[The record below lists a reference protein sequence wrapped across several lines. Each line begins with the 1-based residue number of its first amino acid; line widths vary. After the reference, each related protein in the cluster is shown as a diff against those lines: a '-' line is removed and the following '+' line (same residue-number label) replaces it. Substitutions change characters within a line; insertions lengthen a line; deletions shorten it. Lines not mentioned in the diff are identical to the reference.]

1 MFNNRFLTLCLKVIN
16 DLPQK
21 LFLVFL
27 IFFDNKEVEEMC
39 NDDKYSKYALQQ
51 GTLSLTNN
59 I

>member
-1 MFNNRFLTLCLKVIN
+1 MIYRKEVFFGFLE
-16 DLPQK
+16 
-21 LFLVFL
+21 
-27 IFFDNKEVEEMC
+27 FFEVEEMC